1 MQLNLANNMWVSLGD
16 YILFTVWKLP
26 YELMIVQSEENP
38 AEGMGNSINKEVNG
52 INYEGL
58 LMSMNSEEN
67 RSHRVGNKIIAS
79 SRSLEDREKFLSTLS
94 PVFQPCTFPYQV
106 ENGGQHYTL
115 WFPSLLQEVNELE
128 INRLIEENI
137 KQLIAFRD
145 QHIDSTSNES
155 ASEIKNIET
164 EFDYAWYINP
174 KMTVP
179 EFFHVQVFFVI
190 FEK

>member
-1 MQLNLANNMWVSLGD
+1 MQLNIANNMWVSLGD

-26 YELMIVQSEENP
+26 YELMIVQIEENP
-38 AEGMGNSINKEVNG
+38 VEGVGSRIEKEVNG
-52 INYEGL
+52 INYERL
-58 LMSMNSEEN
+58 LVSMNSEEN
-67 RSHRVGNKIIAS
+67 SSHRVVNKIIAS
-79 SRSLEDREKFLSTLS
+79 SRSLEDREKLLSTLP

-115 WFPSLLQEVNELE
+115 WFSSLLQEVNELE
-128 INRLIEENI
+128 INKLIEENI
-137 KQLIAFRD
+137 KQLIAFRE
-145 QHIDSTSNES
+145 QNIDSTSNES
-155 ASEIKNIET
+155 SSGIKNIET

-190 FEK
+190 FAK